1 MEQIIPYAFA
11 AFLIF
16 SIQFAVYLIFKK
28 TKQFWFAMVP
38 NAGLFVLGLIVAFI
52 ILLTESQG
60 NTFADL
66 GAIVIVMLTMVA
78 TILSIVTSSLMI
90 FLLRKQWKQ

>member
-1 MEQIIPYAFA
+1 MEQIIAYAFA

-38 NAGLFVLGLIVAFI
+38 NAGLFVLGLIIAFI
-52 ILLTESQG
+52 LLLSERQG

-66 GAIVIVMLTMVA
+66 GAIIIVMLTTIA

-90 FLLRKQWKQ
+90 FLLRKRLK